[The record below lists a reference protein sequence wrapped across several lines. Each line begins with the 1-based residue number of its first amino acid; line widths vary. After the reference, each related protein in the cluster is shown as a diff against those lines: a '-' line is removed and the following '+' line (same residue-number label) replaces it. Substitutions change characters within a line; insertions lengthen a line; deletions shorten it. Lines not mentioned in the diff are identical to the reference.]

1 MEKLSIYEV
10 IEHCK
15 RHTERMENHSGRTQL
30 EETPIG
36 NSDIMKL
43 YWEHRQVAEW
53 LEELNTYRKI
63 GSVEEF
69 KLLKEKE
76 DNFETLR
83 KEAYKQGWKDCD
95 EEQERKYEMKSR
107 YPWI

>member
-36 NSDIMKL
+36 NSDIMKQ

-53 LEELNTYRKI
+53 LEELNIYRNI

-83 KEAYKQGWKDCD
+83 KEAYKQG
-95 EEQERKYEMKSR
+95 
-107 YPWI
+107 